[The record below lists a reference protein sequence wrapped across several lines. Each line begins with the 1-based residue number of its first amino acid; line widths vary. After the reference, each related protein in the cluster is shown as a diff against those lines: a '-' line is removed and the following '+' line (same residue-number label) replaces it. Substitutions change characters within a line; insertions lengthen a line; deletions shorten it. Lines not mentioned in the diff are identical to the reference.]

1 MNVRTILLR
10 VFIACAALLA
20 PLAASAQPYSN
31 SAEISRSGV
40 IVSVQG
46 DRFALS
52 NRATVYLH
60 PGVAI
65 EPGVN
70 LRPGM
75 RVWITGGVDEDG
87 VLNADAVSLRPPDA
101 NRSNG
106 YDPNARYSPNGWYY
120 GNGFFHR
127 YH

>member
-1 MNVRTILLR
+1 MNVRTVLPAFL
-10 VFIACAALLA
+10 ACAALLA
-20 PLAASAQPYSN
+20 PLATSAQPYTGN
-31 SAEISRSGV
+31 AEISRSGV

-52 NRATVYLH
+52 NGATVYLH
-60 PGVAI
+60 PGVSI
-65 EPGVN
+65 DPGVN

-75 RVWITGGVDEDG
+75 RVWITGTVDDDG
-87 VLNADAVSLRPPDA
+87 VLNADAVSLRPPDS
-101 NRSNG
+101 NRSSG
-106 YDPNARYSPNGWYY
+106 YDPNARYFPNGWYD